1 MKLSKPKIVVSK
13 CLEFDA
19 CRYNGLSINDSMI
32 RSLKEYVEFI
42 PVCPEVEIG
51 LGTPRDP
58 IRLIY
63 KEKEI
68 KLVQPF
74 TKKDMTIKMK
84 KFSDEFVNNL
94 GPIDGFIL
102 KNESPSCG
110 IYGIKVYDNIDKPSV
125 KFKDQGLF
133 AKSILN
139 HFSNFPVEEEGRL
152 KNKGI
157 REHFFTAIF
166 AIANFRDE
174 VAKPT
179 RGKLIEYHSKNKYLF
194 MMYNQIILKKMG
206 KLLASLNER
215 KIDDTVELYFEMLK
229 NLFSRK
235 PNKRSV
241 INVHMHA
248 LGYFSKDLN
257 SKEKKYFLNALEK
270 LRTQIIT
277 ISGVNSILESW
288 MARYDQPYLS
298 KQTFFQPFPQELID
312 PLDSGKGS
320 VLN

>member
-1 MKLSKPKIVVSK
+1 MNISKPRIIVSK
-13 CLEFDA
+13 CLEFDS
-19 CRYNGLSINDSMI
+19 CRYNGLSINDKII

-42 PVCPEVEIG
+42 PICPEVEIG

-68 KLVQPF
+68 KLVQPR
-74 TKKDMTIKMK
+74 TKRDITIKMK
-84 KFSDEFVNNL
+84 KFSDEFVNAL

-102 KNESPSCG
+102 KNKSPSCG
-110 IYGIKVYDNIDKPSV
+110 IYGIKIYDDIDQPSV
-125 KFKDQGLF
+125 KFKDKGFF

-139 HFSNFPVEEEGRL
+139 HFSNFPAEEEGRL
-152 KNKGI
+152 KNKEI

-166 AIANFRDE
+166 TIANFRDNVE
-174 VAKPT
+174 RPT
-179 RGKLIEYHSKNKYLF
+179 RGKLIEFHSRNKYLF

-206 KLLASLNER
+206 KLLASLTER
-215 KIDDTVELYFEMLK
+215 KIEETVELYFEMLK

-235 PNKRSV
+235 PNKKSV

-257 SKEKKYFLNALEK
+257 SKEKRVFLNTLEK
-270 LRTQIIT
+270 LRTEIIT
-277 ISGVNSILESW
+277 VSGVNSILESW

-298 KQTFFQPFPQELID
+298 KQTFFQPFPQGLID
-312 PLDSGKGS
+312 PLDTGKRRI
-320 VLN
+320 LN

>member
-19 CRYNGLSINDSMI
+19 CRYNGLSINDSII

-63 KEKEI
+63 KEKKI

-74 TKKDMTIKMK
+74 TQKDMTIKMK
-84 KFSDEFVNNL
+84 NFNDKFVKNL

-102 KNESPSCG
+102 KNRSPSCG
-110 IYGIKVYDNIDKPSV
+110 IYGIEVYDDIDKPSV
-125 KFKDQGLF
+125 RFKDKGLF

-152 KNKGI
+152 KNKEI

-166 AIANFRDE
+166 TIANFRDE

-179 RGKLIEYHSKNKYLF
+179 RGKIIEYHSKNKYLF

-206 KLLASLNER
+206 KLLASLDER
-215 KIDDTVELYFEMLK
+215 KIEDTVELYFEMLK

-257 SKEKKYFLNALEK
+257 STEKKHFLNTLDK
-270 LRTQIIT
+270 LRSKIIPV
-277 ISGVNSILESW
+277 SGVNSILESW
-288 MARYDQPYLS
+288 MARYEQPYLS
-298 KQTFFQPFPQELID
+298 KQTFFHPFPQQLIN
-312 PLDSGKGS
+312 LSDSGIGK
-320 VLN
+320 VLH